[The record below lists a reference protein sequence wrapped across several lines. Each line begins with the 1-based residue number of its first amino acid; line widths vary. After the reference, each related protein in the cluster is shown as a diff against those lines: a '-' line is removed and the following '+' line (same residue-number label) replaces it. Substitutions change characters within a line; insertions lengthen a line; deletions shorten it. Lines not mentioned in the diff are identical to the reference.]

1 MDVEGKL
8 FYFVKR
14 NCNWSCQIFILHDHR
29 DILNSNIFR
38 NKVNFCMDSYIWRKN
53 FTPCQNYFDQVVKT
67 AFYVTQKNNLV
78 RNKFIGNIIFFFS
91 FGHWGKVFGF
101 VSASFGCYSQNS
113 NQSVQG
119 NVLKKNCFFFSKL
132 QFPHLFRIFNKKF
145 SAFFPT
151 FLRGLLCSAFYVIKG
166 AFWGFFF
173 REFKIFHQF
182 HPLPK
187 KVGPSSKMLS
197 TGLSN
202 SSSMCQVEYFA

>member
-78 RNKFIGNIIFFFS
+78 RNKFIGNIIFLFS

-101 VSASFGCYSQNS
+101 VSASFGWDSQNS

-119 NVLKKNCFFFSKL
+119 NVLKKNCFFLKTAISSSFSDL
-132 QFPHLFRIFNKKF
+132 QQKVFGVFSDAFTRAPLFCILRFQKCFLRIFF
-145 SAFFPT
+145 Q
-151 FLRGLLCSAFYVIKG
+151 RI
-166 AFWGFFF
+166 
-173 REFKIFHQF
+173 
-182 HPLPK
+182 
-187 KVGPSSKMLS
+187 
-197 TGLSN
+197 
-202 SSSMCQVEYFA
+202 

>member
-38 NKVNFCMDSYIWRKN
+38 NKVNFCMDSFIGRKN
-53 FTPCQNYFDQVVKT
+53 FTPRQNYFDQVVKT

-78 RNKFIGNIIFFFS
+78 RNKFIGNIIFLFS

-101 VSASFGCYSQNS
+101 VSASFGWGSQNS

-119 NVLKKNCFFFSKL
+119 NVLKKNCFFSQNCNFLIFFGSSTKS
-132 QFPHLFRIFNKKF
+132 FR
-145 SAFFPT
+145 
-151 FLRGLLCSAFYVIKG
+151 R
-166 AFWGFFF
+166 FF
-173 REFKIFHQF
+173 RRFYAGSSVLHSTCS
-182 HPLPK
+182 
-187 KVGPSSKMLS
+187 KVLF
-197 TGLSN
+197 
-202 SSSMCQVEYFA
+202 EDFF

>member
-1 MDVEGKL
+1 ME
-8 FYFVKR
+8 YFLKQ
-14 NCNWSCQIFILHDHR
+14 CYFFI
-29 DILNSNIFR
+29 
-38 NKVNFCMDSYIWRKN
+38 DSYIWRKN
-53 FTPCQNYFDQVVKT
+53 FNSYQNYFDQVLKT
-67 AFYVTQKNNLV
+67 AFYGTKKNNLV
-78 RNKFIGNIIFFFS
+78 RNKFISNIIFLFS

-101 VSASFGCYSQNS
+101 VSASFGWGSQNS

-132 QFPHLFRIFNKKF
+132 QFPHLFRILTESFRR
-145 SAFFPT
+145 FFPT
-151 FLRGLLCSAFYVIKG
+151 FLRGLLCSAFYVSKS

-197 TGLSN
+197 TGLPN
-202 SSSMCQVEYFA
+202 SSSMCQVE